1 MVSLSSFVLIRGFI
15 VFIRVNSWF
24 HLSVLIRSFI
34 CFYSCSFVVSLSSF
48 VLIRGL
54 KEISFGVK

>member
-1 MVSLSSFVLIRGFI
+1 VLIRGFI